1 MSKILFTHSYFYRF
15 DPKQWKAA
23 QPYPPYGTMCAAA
36 VMRDCGYAV
45 KIFDTA
51 LRKSPAELLPVLE
64 KERPDYLVI
73 YDDGFNYLTKMC
85 LTRMREA
92 AFEMAKMGKAQ
103 GCTVIVSS
111 SDSTDHYEEYLR
123 QGADFV
129 ILGEGEITLRE
140 LIVTVDGGRWRV
152 DGRRQTT
159 DGRADFSA
167 IPGIAYSISDWRFRI
182 ADYSGVNPQSEIP
195 NPKSEIRN
203 PPRPVLHDLDSLP
216 DPAWDLID
224 VESYRQIWMRH
235 HGYFCLNLAT
245 TRGCPFKCN
254 WCAKPIYGNRY
265 NSRSPERVA
274 AEIEM
279 LIGRHGVRH
288 FWMADDIFGLKPG
301 WVQRFR
307 DIVREKNLKFQYKIQ
322 SRVDLLLKEDTIDAL
337 AASGL
342 RQVWVGAE
350 SGSQKILD
358 AMDKGTTVEE
368 IREATKL
375 LKKKGIEVCFFLQFG
390 YLGETKEDIE
400 ATLNMVEE
408 LMPHDIGVS
417 VSYPLPGTKFHEK
430 VKNLLGE
437 KQNWTVS
444 DDLAM
449 MYPATYP
456 PAFYR
461 RLHRLVHKRFRLQQG
476 LEAWRKIW
484 EFGKPDAIRAARL
497 LYYAPAAWLD
507 AWRLKRLE
515 QINPDAMPFQ
525 TAR

>member
-1 MSKILFTHSYFYRF
+1 MY
-15 DPKQWKAA
+15 
-23 QPYPPYGTMCAAA
+23 AAA
-36 VMRDCGYAV
+36 TMRDCGFEV
-45 KIFDTA
+45 NLFDTN
-51 LRKSPAELLPVLE
+51 LKDSPAEILPVLE
-64 KERPDYLVI
+64 NTKPRYLVI

-92 AFEMAKMGKAQ
+92 AYELVKHGKKY
-103 GCTVIVSS
+103 GCIVIVSS
-111 SDSTDHYEEYLR
+111 SDSTDHYEGYLK

-140 LIVTVDGGRWRV
+140 LIMTVEGSGWTIDGG
-152 DGRRQTT
+152 
-159 DGRADFSA
+159 AEIDFSK
-167 IPGIAYSISDWRFRI
+167 IPGIAYGLNKSTN
-182 ADYSGVNPQSEIP
+182 NPITKTMS
-195 NPKSEIRN
+195 
-203 PPRPVLHDLDSLP
+203 RPVLHDLDSLP
-216 DPAWDLID
+216 DPAWDLVD
-224 VESYRQIWMRH
+224 MEAYRQIWQRQ
-235 HGYFCLNLAT
+235 HGYFSLNLAT

-279 LIGRHGVRH
+279 LIEKCGVRH
-288 FWMADDIFGLKPG
+288 FWIADDIFGLKPG

-307 DIVREKNLKFQYKIQ
+307 DVVQEKNLKFEYKIQ

-358 AMDKGTTVEE
+358 AMDKGTRVEE
-368 IREATKL
+368 IHEATKL
-375 LKKKGIEVCFFLQFG
+375 LKKKGVEVCFFLQFG

-400 ATLNMVEE
+400 ATLQLVEE
-408 LMPHDIGVS
+408 LLPDDIGIS

-449 MYPATYP
+449 MYPATYSP
-456 PAFYR
+456 EFYR
-461 RLHRLVHKRFRLQQG
+461 RLHRLVHKRFRLRQG
-476 LEAWRKIW
+476 RE
-484 EFGKPDAIRAARL
+484 EFKKLLSSGHADLRRAL
-497 LYYAPAAWLD
+497 KTLYYFPAAAFD
-507 AWRLKRLE
+507 NWRLKRLE
-515 QINPDAMPFQ
+515 KINPDAPGL
-525 TAR
+525 